1 MKKLLLI
8 RHAKA
13 SHQNGMDDFERP
25 LKPSGIQDATVMAQR
40 LHSHHIIP
48 QHIISSPALRTI
60 TTANIFA
67 EHLGT
72 YTVETID
79 KIYEA
84 SQNTLFKT
92 IAKLPDEWNFI
103 ALVGHNPGIAEILYY
118 LTDKVKNV
126 ATGAVAFIDL
136 EVDKWAEISKG
147 NGNLLY
153 YDEP

>member
-13 SHQNGMDDFERP
+13 SHENGMDDFERP
-25 LKPSGIQDATVMAQR
+25 LKPSGIQDAAVMAQR

-72 YTVETID
+72 YTVETNE

-84 SQNTLFKT
+84 SENALFKT
-92 IAKLPDEWNFI
+92 IAKLPDEWDFI

-118 LTDKVKNV
+118 LTGKVKDV
-126 ATGAVAFIDL
+126 ATGAIAFIDF
-136 EVDKWAEISKG
+136 EVDEWAEISNG